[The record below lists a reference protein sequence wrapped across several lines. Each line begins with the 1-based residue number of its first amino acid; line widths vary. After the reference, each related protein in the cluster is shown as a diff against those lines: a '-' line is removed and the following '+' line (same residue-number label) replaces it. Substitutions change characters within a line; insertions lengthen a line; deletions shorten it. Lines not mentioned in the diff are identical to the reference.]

1 METLEIE
8 QRQTR
13 DRVGTLPLLS
23 VIDLVTETP
32 SSDCFW
38 NIHCLKH
45 IPLTDRMLSWDLQSN
60 KQEPLHDC
68 PVLRLPPWRW
78 REGTGWWCEC
88 NPLSE
93 CWHVEP
99 HPSPPPLPLLCSSYC
114 YCFPNTPQRATTLR
128 QWTTDNAWTNFNI
141 DLSIPRPG
149 RILTDNP
156 PGCDTSWLNS
166 LNFQRS
172 RSSFITYWP
181 ERLVQWIPE
190 HWRCCVSKCLKWN
203 IPNTICSPAAHTPS
217 RPWQLSLKKE
227 TLTRAATVAPLQQP
241 WSVICEHREASNSF

>member
-8 QRQTR
+8 QRQTQ

-68 PVLRLPPWRW
+68 PILRLPPWRW
-78 REGTGWWCEC
+78 REGTGWRCEC

-99 HPSPPPLPLLCSSYC
+99 HPSPPPSSVLLIVIVFQTLPSVPQPSASGLQIIPGPILILISPFPIQGESSLTIHRGA
-114 YCFPNTPQRATTLR
+114 TPR
-128 QWTTDNAWTNFNI
+128 D
-141 DLSIPRPG
+141 
-149 RILTDNP
+149 
-156 PGCDTSWLNS
+156 
-166 LNFQRS
+166 
-172 RSSFITYWP
+172 
-181 ERLVQWIPE
+181 
-190 HWRCCVSKCLKWN
+190 
-203 IPNTICSPAAHTPS
+203 
-217 RPWQLSLKKE
+217 
-227 TLTRAATVAPLQQP
+227 
-241 WSVICEHREASNSF
+241 